1 MKDCMLEVKLPFVMD
16 ETLRC
21 YLCNAFWGGI
31 LSAYQNMEEWI
42 VEHYIQ
48 MFYVSNR
55 FILNTNQI
63 ESQLNYYG
71 GWSEPMKLFEQ
82 QLVRLGDIKNYDIV
96 NELSH
101 ALEQGYYCYTYIN
114 EKYVGNK
121 QDTAHDVFVIGKNDR
136 TKKFKVIGYFN
147 SRYSSIEMDYEL
159 MMETFASGLTI
170 ALSSNNAID
179 DYVKLYKPLFND
191 KTVYHLKLSTLILR
205 TQEYLDSTN
214 TGMLKR
220 SGDINHGMYEM
231 PNSYY
236 GLSMYT
242 QWIEELAFQGS
253 KLGEVDYRKF
263 HAVYEHKLMMSRRV
277 GVLER
282 KYGTL
287 FNHEKKM
294 LREIIHFLEVLRM
307 LALKYNNS
315 RKKENFEN
323 ILQKISVLHD
333 LDKEFMM
340 QFLATLKKI

>member
-1 MKDCMLEVKLPFVMD
+1 M
-16 ETLRC
+16 
-21 YLCNAFWGGI
+21 
-31 LSAYQNMEEWI
+31 
-42 VEHYIQ
+42 EHYIQ

-191 KTVYHLKLSTLILR
+191 KTVYHLKLGTLILR

>member
-1 MKDCMLEVKLPFVMD
+1 
-16 ETLRC
+16 
-21 YLCNAFWGGI
+21 
-31 LSAYQNMEEWI
+31 
-42 VEHYIQ
+42 
-48 MFYVSNR
+48 
-55 FILNTNQI
+55 
-63 ESQLNYYG
+63 
-71 GWSEPMKLFEQ
+71 
-82 QLVRLGDIKNYDIV
+82 
-96 NELSH
+96 
-101 ALEQGYYCYTYIN
+101 
-114 EKYVGNK
+114 
-121 QDTAHDVFVIGKNDR
+121 
-136 TKKFKVIGYFN
+136 
-147 SRYSSIEMDYEL
+147 
-159 MMETFASGLTI
+159 
-170 ALSSNNAID
+170 
-179 DYVKLYKPLFND
+179 
-191 KTVYHLKLSTLILR
+191 
-205 TQEYLDSTN
+205 
-214 TGMLKR
+214 MLKR

-294 LREIIHFLEVLRM
+294 LRD
-307 LALKYNNS
+307 NNS